1 MSYTQAP
8 PSYTAPKSHSGG
20 YQSVSQD
27 ERSGSPSQPLLHD
40 APREEGDVDPDDFK
54 FGVTVEQ
61 SSPEIRQM
69 FLKKVSLV
77 RLASCRVTS
86 F

>member
-1 MSYTQAP
+1 MSYPQAP

-20 YQSVSQD
+20 YQAIPTED
-27 ERSGSPSQPLLHD
+27 RAGSPSQPLLHD

-54 FGVTVEQ
+54 YGVTVEQ

-69 FLKKVSLV
+69 FLKKVSTV
-77 RLASCRVTS
+77 QC
-86 F
+86 

>member
-1 MSYTQAP
+1 MSFPQAP

-20 YQSVSQD
+20 YQSIPQ
-27 ERSGSPSQPLLHD
+27 EEGHAGSSQPLLGD
-40 APREEGDVDPDDFK
+40 EPREEGDVDPDDFK

-69 FLKKVSLV
+69 FLKKV
-77 RLASCRVTS
+77 RRV
-86 F
+86 